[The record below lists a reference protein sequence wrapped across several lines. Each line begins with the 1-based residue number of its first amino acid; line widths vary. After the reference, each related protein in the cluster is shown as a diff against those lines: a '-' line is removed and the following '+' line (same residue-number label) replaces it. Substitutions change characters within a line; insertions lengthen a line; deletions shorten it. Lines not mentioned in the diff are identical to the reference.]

1 MPAKKPRYMKYVVA
15 HAVIEGN
22 QATEE
27 AQKWID
33 QGYQPWGV
41 ATITTNTL
49 TKDVRW
55 IQIFIKAKDTQE
67 VEE

>member
-27 AQKWID
+27 AQKLID

-41 ATITTNTL
+41 ATITTNSL

-55 IQIFIKAKDTQE
+55 IQIFIKAKEDAE
-67 VEE
+67 

>member
-15 HAVIEGN
+15 HAVIQDDEAS
-22 QATEE
+22 QE
-27 AQKWID
+27 AQRWID

-41 ATITTNTL
+41 PSIISNSL

-55 IQIFIKAKDTQE
+55 IQVFIKAKETQE

>member
-15 HAVIEGN
+15 HSVIEGDK
-22 QATEE
+22 ATRE

-55 IQIFIKAKDTQE
+55 IQIFIKAKDSQE

>member
-1 MPAKKPRYMKYVVA
+1 MPAKKPRYMRYVVA
-15 HAVIEGN
+15 HAVIEADA
-22 QATEE
+22 ATKE

-41 ATITTNTL
+41 ATITTNNL

-55 IQIFIKAKDTQE
+55 IQIFIKAK
-67 VEE
+67 EEI